1 MCIRDS
7 SMTVTGYATTEA
19 SNEKYMYFKI
29 AFWELSDDKT
39 MTSYVPDSTIYY
51 LSLIHI

>member
-1 MCIRDS
+1 MSLLTALPTAHRVFVAGGD

-29 AFWELSDDKT
+29 AFWEA
-39 MTSYVPDSTIYY
+39 V
-51 LSLIHI
+51 